1 MYVFLHPQLSF
12 GISDLSAEIHLKGR
26 KKGREYFQCDVF
38 NIFSSK
44 INIHTRILEM
54 NVIAIPESPI
64 NPENPKHLEFSK
76 IDFLLIILWPAK
88 TKIKTKFNSLGTQP
102 NC

>member
-1 MYVFLHPQLSF
+1 MLAHMYVFLHPQLSF

-44 INIHTRILEM
+44 INIYKNLRNERHRDSRI
-54 NVIAIPESPI
+54 A
-64 NPENPKHLEFSK
+64 H
-76 IDFLLIILWPAK
+76 
-88 TKIKTKFNSLGTQP
+88 
-102 NC
+102 